1 MSKDPNLLFFREEYT
16 NEEIASRIRTK
27 DFRTDG
33 HQIVESVLDTAE
45 LSRDVILE
53 NRKSDFLSKIKSN
66 VDSEEYRSFL
76 KDMFE
81 EFGEKGDRVNLQ
93 FYRVDGLSYQE
104 LVDKIETEQEPEP
117 EPEAAADGGDF
128 QYSSLI
134 SDYQT
139 HEGTIVDIQ
148 FRLTDHP
155 DDFELTDDGY
165 VIDNDGERVDLS
177 ELDLDLNDY
186 QRFVQT
192 NEYTVEVRAYT
203 DADLIAIS
211 NSKASSKLQKAIYQS
226 VKRWGNASAN
236 NDGFCLQETE
246 LLLIQNLLDGENS
259 GLDYSGFLDRNL
271 KTAKY
276 RGDRHET
283 LSRSEVL
290 TPARE
295 RGQITQVRFYHQYND
310 GINTRPVQVRVYHDA
325 HISTSKPTRPDF
337 VNDVKDHI
345 VTALDNHAY
354 LKPYDKVVDEFID
367 ARSRDKLYDGED
379 AYRSNKRQAFS
390 SLVDQYI
397 ADDTYDE
404 SESQVYEAVIANIG
418 IELAQLDLDGSQYPA
433 VSEASDRPQRETDL
447 KEFFEDYCDYGLQST
462 LPDFEQL
469 WNHLEHIINRQHQTP
484 VDIIKITEQDYA
496 L

>member
-1 MSKDPNLLFFREEYT
+1 MSDDPNLLFFRDRYT
-16 NEEIASRIRTK
+16 NEEMASRIRTK
-27 DFRTDG
+27 DFRTNG
-33 HQIVESVLDTAE
+33 HPHVESILEKAG
-45 LSRDVILE
+45 LSHDVVLE
-53 NRKSDFLSKIKSN
+53 NRKSDFLSKIRAN

-76 KDMFE
+76 KGMFE

-93 FYRVDGLSYQE
+93 FYRVDGLSYQD
-104 LVDKIETEQEPEP
+104 LVDKLEAEQEPEP
-117 EPEAAADGGDF
+117 EPEAMTDGGDS

-134 SDYQT
+134 SDFQT
-139 HEGTIVDIQ
+139 HEDAIVDIQ
-148 FRLTDHP
+148 FQLTDHP

-165 VIDNDGERVDLS
+165 VVDKDGERVDLS
-177 ELDLDLNDY
+177 ELGLDLDDY

-192 NEYTVEVRAYT
+192 NEYTIEVRAYT

-211 NSKASSKLQKAIYQS
+211 NSKGSNKLQKAIYQS

-236 NDGFCLQETE
+236 NDGFHLRETE

-259 GLDYSGFLDRNL
+259 GLDYGGFLDKNL

-295 RGQITQVRFYHQYND
+295 RGKITQVRFYHRYND
-310 GINTRPVQVRVYHDA
+310 GTNTRPVQVRVYRDA

-337 VNDVKDHI
+337 VDDVKDHI
-345 VTALDNHAY
+345 VTALDNRDY
-354 LKPYDKVVDEFID
+354 LEPYDELVNEFID
-367 ARSRDKLYDGED
+367 ARSRDQLYDGEA
-379 AYRSNKRQAFS
+379 AYRSSKMQAFS

-404 SESQVYEAVIANIG
+404 SESQLYEAVITNIG
-418 IELAQLDLDGSQYPA
+418 IELAQLDLDDSQYPA
-433 VSEASDRPQRETDL
+433 VSQATDRPQRENDL
-447 KEFFEDYCDYGLQST
+447 KEFFEDYCDYELHST
-462 LPDFEQL
+462 LPDFDQL
-469 WNHLEHIINRQHQTP
+469 WDHLEHVINRRHQTP
-484 VDIIKITEQDYA
+484 VDIIETVEQDYA